1 MRVRRFAAACR
12 IGLAQLEVFF
22 MFDEARSRVQDELQR
37 LEIDACLVT
46 TPANIFYTT
55 GFFSPVV
62 NLSFR
67 LMGTDSALIPADPT
81 LPSALMTS
89 DFAAP
94 AARAATSIEDIR
106 TYRMWV
112 ENRDIDVIAGPSGSD
127 ARISRPPQWNPD
139 ELDETLTS
147 MLEERGLSA
156 ATVGIDLRYVYA
168 DTLFRLQQNNPE
180 CQFVD
185 VTGMLY
191 GLRAIKHPY
200 EIEMHRNA
208 ARLFEAGLQRAIDDA
223 HQGQSAQDI
232 KYRYQAGALETA
244 MADPSLG
251 EFQSAYGFI
260 SAGTGS
266 SFGDRSGLHS
276 GDLIKFDC
284 GVAVGGFYSDCGRT
298 FAFGRATAEQ
308 RRVHDALAE
317 AHAAARE
324 LMRPGTP
331 ISSVYNAADEIMR
344 AHGFPGYSRGHYGH
358 SIGLDT
364 FVEEPPFISAAEQSE
379 LQPGMLLCLE
389 TPYYSASTGSYQIED
404 MVLITETGHENFNTL
419 SYELVEL

>member
-1 MRVRRFAAACR
+1 
-12 IGLAQLEVFF
+12 
-22 MFDEARSRVQDELQR
+22 MFDEVRGRVRDELQR
-37 LEIDACLVT
+37 LDIDACLVT

-67 LMGTDSALIPADPT
+67 LMGTDTALIPADPA

-112 ENRDIDVIAGPSGSD
+112 ENRDLDVITGPAGGE
-127 ARISRPPQWNPD
+127 AKISRPPQWNPD
-139 ELDETLTS
+139 EIDETVAT

-156 ATVGIDLRYVYA
+156 GTIGIDLRYVYA

-185 VTGMLY
+185 ITGMLY
-191 GLRAIKHPY
+191 GLRAIKYPQ
-200 EIEMHRNA
+200 EIELHRSA
-208 ARLFEAGLQRAIDDA
+208 ARLFEAGLRRAIDEA
-223 HQGQSAQDI
+223 REGQSAQAI
-232 KYRYQAGALETA
+232 KYNYQAGALEAA
-244 MADPSLG
+244 MADPGLSTGHGG

-298 FAFGRATAEQ
+298 FAYGRATADQ
-308 RRVHDALAE
+308 RRIHDALAE

-324 LMRPGTP
+324 VMQPGTS
-331 ISSVYNAADEIMR
+331 ISTVYHTADEVMR

-364 FVEEPPFISAAEQSE
+364 FVEEPPFISANEHSE

-389 TPYYSASTGSYQIED
+389 APYYSASTGSYQIED
-404 MVLITETGHENFNTL
+404 MILITETGHENFNTL
-419 SYELVEL
+419 SYDLVEL

>member
-1 MRVRRFAAACR
+1 MFDDVRRRVREE
-12 IGLAQLEVFF
+12 LE
-22 MFDEARSRVQDELQR
+22 R

-46 TPANIFYTT
+46 TPGNIFYTT
-55 GFFSPVV
+55 GFFSPVI

-67 LMGTDSALIPADPT
+67 LMGTDTALIPADPS
-81 LPSALMTS
+81 LPPALMTS

-112 ENRDIDVIAGPSGSD
+112 ENRDLDVITGPGGGD
-127 ARISRPPQWNPD
+127 AKFSRPPQWNPD
-139 ELDETLTS
+139 EIDETLTAA
-147 MLEERGLSA
+147 LEERGLSA
-156 ATVGIDLRYVYA
+156 GVIGVDLRYVYA
-168 DTLFRLQQNNPE
+168 DSLFRLQQNNPE

-191 GLRAIKHPY
+191 GLRAIKYPE
-200 EIEMHRNA
+200 EIEMHRSA
-208 ARLFEAGLQRAIDDA
+208 ARLFEAGLNRAINDVRE
-223 HQGQSAQDI
+223 GQSAQAI
-232 KYRYQAGALETA
+232 KYNYQGGALDAA

-251 EFQSAYGFI
+251 ELQSAFGFI

-266 SFGDRSGLHS
+266 SFGDRCGLHS

-298 FAFGRATAEQ
+298 FAFGRASAEQ
-308 RRVHDALAE
+308 RRVHVALVE

-324 LMRPGTP
+324 VMRPGTP
-331 ISSVYNAADEIMR
+331 ISAVYRAADEVMQVR
-344 AHGFPGYSRGHYGH
+344 GFPGYSRGHYGH

-364 FVEEPPFISAAEQSE
+364 FVEEPPFISANEHSE
-379 LQPGMLLCLE
+379 LQPGMLFCLE

-404 MVLITETGHENFNTL
+404 MILITETGHENFNTL
-419 SYELVEL
+419 SYDLVEL

>member
-1 MRVRRFAAACR
+1 
-12 IGLAQLEVFF
+12 
-22 MFDEARSRVQDELQR
+22 MFDDARRRVQEELQR
-37 LEIDACLVT
+37 LQIDACLVT

-55 GFFSPVV
+55 GFYSPVV

-67 LMGTDSALIPADPT
+67 LMGTDTVLIPADPAI
-81 LPSALMTS
+81 PSALMTS

-94 AARAATSIEDIR
+94 AARSATSLEDIR

-112 ENRDIDVIAGPSGSD
+112 ENRDLDVISGTSGND

-139 ELDETLTS
+139 DLDAAVTE

-156 ATVGIDLRYVYA
+156 GTIGIDLRYVYA

-191 GLRAIKHPY
+191 GLRSIKHPQ
-200 EIEMHRNA
+200 EIQMHRNA
-208 ARLFEAGLQRAIDDA
+208 ARLFEAGLKRAISDA
-223 HQGQSAQDI
+223 KEGQSAQDI
-232 KYRYQAGALETA
+232 KYLYQAGALEAA
-244 MADPSLG
+244 MSNPSLG

-284 GVAVGGFYSDCGRT
+284 GVSVGGFYSDCGRT
-298 FAFGRATAEQ
+298 FAFGRASAEQ
-308 RRVHDALAE
+308 RRMHDALAE
-317 AHAAARE
+317 AHAATRE
-324 LMRPGTP
+324 LMRPGKP
-331 ISSVYNAADEIMR
+331 ISALYRAADEVMH
-344 AHGFPGYSRGHYGH
+344 ASGFQGYSRGHYGH

-364 FVEEPPFISAAEQSE
+364 FVEEPPFISATENSE
-379 LQPGMLLCLE
+379 LHPGMLLCLE

-404 MVLITETGHENFNTL
+404 MILITETGHENFNTL

>member
-1 MRVRRFAAACR
+1 
-12 IGLAQLEVFF
+12 
-22 MFDEARSRVQDELQR
+22 MFDEVRNKVRGELQR
-37 LEIDACLVT
+37 LDIDACLAT

-67 LMGTDSALIPADPT
+67 LMGTDAALIPADPAQ
-81 LPSALMTS
+81 PAALMTS

-112 ENRDIDVIAGPSGSD
+112 ENRDLDVITGATGAD
-127 ARISRPPQWNPD
+127 AKISRPPQWNPD
-139 ELDETLTS
+139 ELDDALTA
-147 MLEERGLSA
+147 MLEDRGLSA
-156 ATVGIDLRYVYA
+156 ATIGIDLRYVYA

-185 VTGMLY
+185 ITGMLY
-191 GLRAIKHPY
+191 GLRAIKHPQ
-200 EIEMHRNA
+200 EIELHRSA
-208 ARLFEAGLQRAIDDA
+208 ARLFEEGLRRAITDA
-223 HQGQSAQDI
+223 TEGQSAQAI
-232 KYRYQAGALETA
+232 KYNYQAGALEAA

-251 EFQSAYGFI
+251 ELQSAYGFI

-298 FAFGRATAEQ
+298 FAFGRAAADQ

-317 AHAAARE
+317 AHASARE
-324 LMRPGTP
+324 VMRPGTP
-331 ISSVYNAADEIMR
+331 ISAIYRAADDVMR

-358 SIGLDT
+358 SIGLDS
-364 FVEEPPFISAAEQSE
+364 FVEEPPFISANEHSE
-379 LQPGMLLCLE
+379 LQAGMLLCLE

-404 MVLITETGHENFNTL
+404 MILITENGHENFNTL

>member
-1 MRVRRFAAACR
+1 MFDDVRRRVR
-12 IGLAQLEVFF
+12 E
-22 MFDEARSRVQDELQR
+22 ELQR
-37 LEIDACLVT
+37 LEIDACMVT

-67 LMGTDSALIPADPT
+67 LMGTDTALIPADPS
-81 LPSALMTS
+81 LEPALMTS

-112 ENRDIDVIAGPSGSD
+112 ENRDLDVITGPSGGD
-127 ARISRPPQWNPD
+127 ARISRPPQWDPD
-139 ELDETLTS
+139 EIDETVTS
-147 MLEERGLSA
+147 ILEERGLSA
-156 ATVGIDLRYVYA
+156 GTIGIDLRYVYA
-168 DTLFRLQQNNPE
+168 DSLFRLQQNNPE
-180 CQFVD
+180 CRFVD

-191 GLRAIKHPY
+191 GLRAIKQPQ
-200 EIEMHRNA
+200 EIAMHRSA
-208 ARLFEAGLQRAIDDA
+208 AHLFEAGLRRAIA
-223 HQGQSAQDI
+223 EAKEGQSAQDI
-232 KYRYQAGALETA
+232 KYRYQAGALEAA
-244 MADPSLG
+244 MEDPSLG

-266 SFGDRSGLHS
+266 SFGGRTGLHP

-284 GVAVGGFYSDCGRT
+284 GAAVSGFYSDCGRT
-298 FAFGRATAEQ
+298 FAFGRASAEQ

-324 LMRPGTP
+324 AMRPGTP
-331 ISSVYNAADEIMR
+331 ISAVYRAADDVMQSR
-344 AHGFPGYSRGHYGH
+344 GFPGYSRGHYGH

-364 FVEEPPFISAAEQSE
+364 FVEEPPFISATEHSE
-379 LQPGMLLCLE
+379 LRPGMLLCLE
-389 TPYYSASTGSYQIED
+389 VPYYSASLGSYQIED
-404 MVLITETGHENFNTL
+404 MILITESGHENFNTL
-419 SYELVEL
+419 SYEMVVL

>member
-1 MRVRRFAAACR
+1 MFDDVRRRVR
-12 IGLAQLEVFF
+12 E
-22 MFDEARSRVQDELQR
+22 ELQR

-67 LMGTDSALIPADPT
+67 LMGTDMALIPADPA
-81 LPSALMTS
+81 LSPALMTS
-89 DFAAP
+89 DFAAS
-94 AARAATSIEDIR
+94 AARAVLRQAQDDVIEDIR
-106 TYRMWV
+106 SYRMWV
-112 ENRDIDVIAGPSGSD
+112 ENRDLDVITGSAGGD

-139 ELDETLTS
+139 ELDETVTV
-147 MLEERGLSA
+147 MLEDRGLSA
-156 ATVGIDLRYVYA
+156 GIIGIDLRYVYA

-191 GLRAIKHPY
+191 GLRAIKHPQ
-200 EIEMHRNA
+200 EIQMHRSA
-208 ARLFEAGLQRAIDDA
+208 ARLFEAGLRRAIADA
-223 HQGQSAQDI
+223 REGQSAQAI
-232 KYRYQAGALETA
+232 RYNYQAGALEA
-244 MADPSLG
+244 AIADPSLG
-251 EFQSAYGFI
+251 DFQSAYGFI

-284 GVAVGGFYSDCGRT
+284 GVAVGEFYSDCGRT
-298 FAFGRATAEQ
+298 FAFGRASAEQ

-317 AHAAARE
+317 AHSAARE
-324 LMRPGTP
+324 IMRPGTP
-331 ISSVYNAADEIMR
+331 ISAVYHAADDIMQAR
-344 AHGFPGYSRGHYGH
+344 GFPGYSRGHYGH

-364 FVEEPPFISAAEQSE
+364 FVEEPPFISANEHSE

-404 MVLITETGHENFNTL
+404 MILITENGHENFNTL

>member
-1 MRVRRFAAACR
+1 
-12 IGLAQLEVFF
+12 
-22 MFDEARSRVQDELQR
+22 MFDEVRGRVKEELQR
-37 LEIDACLVT
+37 LDIDACLAT

-67 LMGTDSALIPADPT
+67 LMGTDMALVPADPA
-81 LPSALMTS
+81 LPPALMTS

-106 TYRMWV
+106 SYRMWV
-112 ENRDIDVIAGPSGSD
+112 ENRDLDVITGPAGGD
-127 ARISRPPQWNPD
+127 AKMARPPQWNPD
-139 ELDETLTS
+139 ELDEAVTA

-156 ATVGIDLRYVYA
+156 GTIGIDLRYVYA

-185 VTGMLY
+185 ITGMLY
-191 GLRAIKHPY
+191 GLRAIKHPQ
-200 EIEMHRNA
+200 EIAMHRNA
-208 ARLFEAGLQRAIDDA
+208 AQLFEAGLRRAIA
-223 HQGQSAQDI
+223 EAKEGLSAQAI
-232 KYRYQAGALETA
+232 KYNYQAGALEAA
-244 MADPSLG
+244 MADPALG

-331 ISSVYNAADEIMR
+331 ISAVYRAADEVMQAR
-344 AHGFPGYSRGHYGH
+344 GFPGYSRGHYGH

-364 FVEEPPFISAAEQSE
+364 FVEEPPFISASEHSE

-404 MVLITETGHENFNTL
+404 MILITENGHENFNTL

>member
-1 MRVRRFAAACR
+1 
-12 IGLAQLEVFF
+12 
-22 MFDEARSRVQDELQR
+22 MFDEVRGRVRDELQR

-55 GFFSPVV
+55 GFFSPVI

-67 LMGTDSALIPADPT
+67 LMGTDTVLIPADPAQ
-81 LPSALMTS
+81 PAALMTS

-94 AARAATSIEDIR
+94 AARATTSIEDIR

-112 ENRDIDVIAGPSGSD
+112 ENRDLDVITGPSGSE
-127 ARISRPPQWNPD
+127 AKISRPPQWNPD
-139 ELDETLTS
+139 EIDETITS

-156 ATVGIDLRYVYA
+156 ATIGIDLRYVYA

-191 GLRAIKHPY
+191 GLRAIKYPE
-200 EIEMHRNA
+200 EIALHRSA
-208 ARLFEAGLQRAIDDA
+208 AQLFESGLRRAIA
-223 HQGQSAQDI
+223 EAKEGQSAQAI
-232 KYRYQAGALETA
+232 KYNYQAGALEAA

-251 EFQSAYGFI
+251 ELQSAFGFI

-266 SFGDRSGLHS
+266 SFGDRSGIHS

-284 GVAVGGFYSDCGRT
+284 GVSVGGFYSDCGRT
-298 FAFGRATAEQ
+298 FAFGRATADQ
-308 RRVHDALAE
+308 RRIHDALAE

-324 LMRPGTP
+324 VMRPGTA
-331 ISSVYNAADEIMR
+331 ISAIYQAAEQVMQ
-344 AHGFPGYSRGHYGH
+344 AHSFAGYSRGHYGH

-364 FVEEPPFISAAEQSE
+364 FVEEPPFISANEHSE
-379 LQPGMLLCLE
+379 LQPGMLFCLE

-404 MVLITETGHENFNTL
+404 MILITEDGHENFNTL
-419 SYELVEL
+419 SYDLVEV

>member
-1 MRVRRFAAACR
+1 
-12 IGLAQLEVFF
+12 
-22 MFDEARSRVQDELQR
+22 MFDEVRTRVRAELQR
-37 LEIDACLVT
+37 LDIDACLVT
-46 TPANIFYTT
+46 TPGNIFYTT
-55 GFFSPVV
+55 GFYSPVV

-67 LMGTDSALIPADPT
+67 LMGTDAALIPADPAQ
-81 LPSALMTS
+81 PAALMTS

-94 AARAATSIEDIR
+94 AARAATSGKAPPPGTSGLKGGGDAGVNIH

-112 ENRDIDVIAGPSGSD
+112 ENRDLDVITGPSGGD
-127 ARISRPPQWNPD
+127 AKISRPPQWNPD
-139 ELDETLTS
+139 EIDETLTS

-156 ATVGIDLRYVYA
+156 ATIGIDLRYVYA

-191 GLRAIKHPY
+191 GLRAIKYPQ
-200 EIEMHRNA
+200 EIALHRSA
-208 ARLFEAGLQRAIDDA
+208 ARLFEAGLNRAITDA
-223 HQGQSAQDI
+223 REGQSAQAI
-232 KYRYQAGALETA
+232 KYNYQAGALEAA

-298 FAFGRATAEQ
+298 FAFGKATADQ
-308 RRVHDALAE
+308 RRIHDALAE

-324 LMRPGTP
+324 VMRPGTP
-331 ISSVYNAADEIMR
+331 ISAVYRAADDVML

-364 FVEEPPFISAAEQSE
+364 FVEEPPFISANEHSE

-389 TPYYSASTGSYQIED
+389 APYYSASTGSYQIED
-404 MVLITETGHENFNTL
+404 MILITENGHENFNTL
-419 SYELVEL
+419 SYDLVEL

>member
-1 MRVRRFAAACR
+1 
-12 IGLAQLEVFF
+12 
-22 MFDEARSRVQDELQR
+22 MFDEVRTRVRAELQR
-37 LEIDACLVT
+37 LDIDACLVT
-46 TPANIFYTT
+46 TPGNIFYTT
-55 GFFSPVV
+55 GFYSPVV

-67 LMGTDSALIPADPT
+67 LMGTDTALIPADPVQ
-81 LPSALMTS
+81 PAALMTS

-112 ENRDIDVIAGPSGSD
+112 ENRDLDVITGPRGGD
-127 ARISRPPQWNPD
+127 AKISRPPQWNPD
-139 ELDETLTS
+139 EINDTVTA
-147 MLEERGLSA
+147 MLAERDLSA
-156 ATVGIDLRYVYA
+156 ATIGIDLRYVYA

-191 GLRAIKHPY
+191 GLRAIKHPQ
-200 EIEMHRNA
+200 EIEMHRSA
-208 ARLFEAGLQRAIDDA
+208 ARLFEAGLRRAIA
-223 HQGQSAQDI
+223 EAKEGQSAQAI
-232 KYRYQAGALETA
+232 KYNYQAGALEAA

-298 FAFGRATAEQ
+298 FAFGRATADQ

-317 AHAAARE
+317 AHLAAQAV
-324 LMRPGTP
+324 MRPGTP
-331 ISSVYNAADEIMR
+331 ISTVYRTADDVMQ

-364 FVEEPPFISAAEQSE
+364 FVEEPPFISANEHSE

-389 TPYYSASTGSYQIED
+389 APYYSASTGSYQIED
-404 MVLITETGHENFNTL
+404 MILITEDGHENFNTL

>member
-1 MRVRRFAAACR
+1 
-12 IGLAQLEVFF
+12 
-22 MFDEARSRVQDELQR
+22 MFDEVRTRVRAELSRLD
-37 LEIDACLVT
+37 IDACLVT

-55 GFFSPVV
+55 GFYSPVV

-67 LMGTDSALIPADPT
+67 LMGTDAALIPADPA
-81 LPSALMTS
+81 LPAALMTS

-94 AARAATSIEDIR
+94 AARAASSVEDIR

-112 ENRDIDVIAGPSGSD
+112 ENRDLDVIAGSAGGD
-127 ARISRPPQWNPD
+127 AKISRPPQWNPD
-139 ELDETLTS
+139 EIDETVTS

-156 ATVGIDLRYVYA
+156 ATIGIDLRYVYA

-191 GLRAIKHPY
+191 GLRAIKYPQ
-200 EIEMHRNA
+200 EIAMHRGA
-208 ARLFEAGLQRAIDDA
+208 AQLFEAGLRRAIADA
-223 HQGQSAQDI
+223 REGQSAQAI
-232 KYRYQAGALETA
+232 KYNYQAGALEA
-244 MADPSLG
+244 AIAGPSLG

-266 SFGDRSGLHS
+266 NFGDRSGLHS

-284 GVAVGGFYSDCGRT
+284 GTAVGGFYSDCGRT
-298 FAFGRATAEQ
+298 FAFGRATPDQ
-308 RRVHDALAE
+308 RRIHDALAK
-317 AHAAARE
+317 AHGAARE

-331 ISSVYNAADEIMR
+331 ISAVYRAADDVML

-358 SIGLDT
+358 SIGMDT
-364 FVEEPPFISAAEQSE
+364 FVEEPPFISANEHTE

-404 MVLITETGHENFNTL
+404 MILITEGGHENFNTL

>member
-1 MRVRRFAAACR
+1 
-12 IGLAQLEVFF
+12 
-22 MFDEARSRVQDELQR
+22 MFDEVRHRVREELQR

-55 GFFSPVV
+55 GFYSPVV

-67 LMGTDSALIPADPT
+67 LMGTDMAVIPADPAT
-81 LPSALMTS
+81 PPALMTS

-94 AARAATSIEDIR
+94 AARAASSIEDIR

-112 ENRDIDVIAGPSGSD
+112 ENRDLDVITGPASGD

-139 ELDETLTS
+139 ELDETITS
-147 MLEERGLSA
+147 MLEDRDLSA
-156 ATVGIDLRYVYA
+156 ATIGIDLRYVYA

-191 GLRAIKHPY
+191 ALRAIKHPQ
-200 EIEMHRNA
+200 EIAMHRNA
-208 ARLFEAGLQRAIDDA
+208 ARLFEAGLQRAIA
-223 HQGQSAQDI
+223 GAREGQTAQDI
-232 KYRYQAGALETA
+232 KYLYQAGALEGA

-266 SFGDRSGLHS
+266 SFGDRFGLHS

-298 FAFGRATAEQ
+298 FAFGKASADQ

-324 LMRPGTP
+324 VMRPGTP
-331 ISSVYNAADEIMR
+331 ISAVYRAADEVM
-344 AHGFPGYSRGHYGH
+344 HGRGFSGYSRGHYGH

-364 FVEEPPFISAAEQSE
+364 FVEEPPFISANEHSE
-379 LQPGMLLCLE
+379 LRPGMLLCLE
-389 TPYYSASTGSYQIED
+389 APYYSASLGSYQIED
-404 MVLITETGHENFNTL
+404 MILITETGHENFNTL

>member
-1 MRVRRFAAACR
+1 
-12 IGLAQLEVFF
+12 
-22 MFDEARSRVQDELQR
+22 MFDESTLVQIRGRVREELQR

-55 GFFSPVV
+55 GFYSPVV

-67 LMGTDSALIPADPT
+67 LMGTDMALIPADPS
-81 LPSALMTS
+81 LSAALMTS

-106 TYRMWV
+106 AYRMWV
-112 ENRDIDVIAGPSGSD
+112 ENRDLDIITGPSGSD

-168 DTLFRLQQNNPE
+168 DSLFRLQQNNPE

-191 GLRAIKHPY
+191 GLRAIKHPQ
-200 EIEMHRNA
+200 EIGMHRNA
-208 ARLFEAGLQRAIDDA
+208 AKLFEAGLRRAINEA
-223 HQGQSAQDI
+223 REGQSAQDI
-232 KYRYQAGALETA
+232 KYQYQAGALEAA
-244 MADPSLG
+244 MADPALG

-298 FAFGRATAEQ
+298 FAFGRASGEQ

-324 LMRPGTP
+324 QMRPGTP
-331 ISSVYNAADEIMR
+331 ISAIYRAADEVMQAR
-344 AHGFPGYSRGHYGH
+344 GFPGYSRGHYGH

-364 FVEEPPFISAAEQSE
+364 FVEEPPFISATEHSE

-389 TPYYSASTGSYQIED
+389 APYYSASLGSYQIED
-404 MVLITETGHENFNTL
+404 MILITETGHENFNTL
-419 SYELVEL
+419 SYKLVEL

>member
-1 MRVRRFAAACR
+1 
-12 IGLAQLEVFF
+12 
-22 MFDEARSRVQDELQR
+22 MFDEVRTRVRAELQR
-37 LEIDACLVT
+37 LDIDACLVT
-46 TPANIFYTT
+46 TPGNIFYTT
-55 GFFSPVV
+55 GFYSPVV

-67 LMGTDSALIPADPT
+67 LMGTDAALIPADPSQ
-81 LPSALMTS
+81 PAALMTS

-112 ENRDIDVIAGPSGSD
+112 ENRDLDVITGQAGGE
-127 ARISRPPQWNPD
+127 AKFSRPPQWNPD
-139 ELDETLTS
+139 EIDETVSS

-156 ATVGIDLRYVYA
+156 ATIGIDLRYVYA

-191 GLRAIKHPY
+191 GLRAIKHPQ
-200 EIEMHRNA
+200 EIAMHRSA
-208 ARLFEAGLQRAIDDA
+208 ARLFEAGLRRAIADA
-223 HQGQSAQDI
+223 REGQSARAI
-232 KYRYQAGALETA
+232 KYNYQAGALEAA

-284 GVAVGGFYSDCGRT
+284 GVALGGFYSDCGRT
-298 FAFGRATAEQ
+298 FAFGRATPDQ
-308 RRVHDALAE
+308 RRIHDALAD

-324 LMRPGTP
+324 VMRPGTP
-331 ISSVYNAADEIMR
+331 ISAVYRAADDVML

-364 FVEEPPFISAAEQSE
+364 FVEEPPFISANEHSE

-389 TPYYSASTGSYQIED
+389 APYYSASTGSYQIED
-404 MVLITETGHENFNTL
+404 MILITENGHENFNTL

>member
-1 MRVRRFAAACR
+1 
-12 IGLAQLEVFF
+12 
-22 MFDEARSRVQDELQR
+22 MFDEVRGRVRDELQR

-67 LMGTDSALIPADPT
+67 LMGTDTALIPADPAQ
-81 LPSALMTS
+81 PAALMTS

-94 AARAATSIEDIR
+94 AARSATSLEDIR

-112 ENRDIDVIAGPSGSD
+112 ENRDLDVITGPTGGD
-127 ARISRPPQWNPD
+127 AKISRPPQWNPD
-139 ELDETLTS
+139 ELDDTITL
-147 MLEERGLSA
+147 MLGERGLSA
-156 ATVGIDLRYVYA
+156 ATIGIDLRYVYA

-185 VTGMLY
+185 MTGMLY
-191 GLRAIKHPY
+191 GLRAIKHPQ
-200 EIEMHRNA
+200 EIEMHRSA
-208 ARLFEAGLQRAIDDA
+208 ARLFEAGLQKAIA
-223 HQGQSAQDI
+223 EAKEGQSAQAI
-232 KYRYQAGALETA
+232 KYNYQAGALEAA
-244 MADPSLG
+244 MADPSAG

-266 SFGDRSGLHS
+266 SFGDRSGLRS

-298 FAFGRATAEQ
+298 FAFGRATTDQ

-324 LMRPGTP
+324 VMRPGTP
-331 ISSVYNAADEIMR
+331 ISAVYQAADERMQ

-364 FVEEPPFISAAEQSE
+364 FVEEPPFISANEHSE
-379 LQPGMLLCLE
+379 LRPGMLLCLE
-389 TPYYSASTGSYQIED
+389 LPYYSASTGSYQIED
-404 MVLITETGHENFNTL
+404 MILITENGHENFNTL

>member
-1 MRVRRFAAACR
+1 
-12 IGLAQLEVFF
+12 
-22 MFDEARSRVQDELQR
+22 MFDEVRTRVRDELQR
-37 LEIDACLVT
+37 LDIDACLVT
-46 TPANIFYTT
+46 TPGNIFYTT
-55 GFFSPVV
+55 GFYSPVV

-67 LMGTDSALIPADPT
+67 LMGTDTALIPADPAQ
-81 LPSALMTS
+81 PAALMTS

-112 ENRDIDVIAGPSGSD
+112 ENRDLDVIAGSAGSE
-127 ARISRPPQWNPD
+127 AKFSRPPQWSPD
-139 ELDETLTS
+139 EIDETITA

-156 ATVGIDLRYVYA
+156 ATIGIDLRYVYA

-191 GLRAIKHPY
+191 GLRAIKYPQ
-200 EIEMHRNA
+200 EIALHRSA
-208 ARLFEAGLQRAIDDA
+208 AQLFEAGLKRAIADA
-223 HQGQSAQDI
+223 REGQSAQAI
-232 KYRYQAGALETA
+232 KYNYQAGALEAA

-284 GVAVGGFYSDCGRT
+284 GVSVGGFYSDCGRT
-298 FAFGRATAEQ
+298 FAFGKSTADQ
-308 RRVHDALAE
+308 RRIHDALAE
-317 AHAAARE
+317 AHAAARDV
-324 LMRPGTP
+324 MRPGTP
-331 ISSVYNAADEIMR
+331 ISAIYNAADKVML

-364 FVEEPPFISAAEQSE
+364 FVEEPPFISANEHSE

-389 TPYYSASTGSYQIED
+389 APYYSASTGSYQIED
-404 MVLITETGHENFNTL
+404 MILITDNGHENFNTL
-419 SYELVEL
+419 SYDLVEL

>member
-1 MRVRRFAAACR
+1 MFDDVRRRVR
-12 IGLAQLEVFF
+12 E
-22 MFDEARSRVQDELQR
+22 ELQA
-37 LEIDACLVT
+37 LDIDACLVT

-55 GFFSPVV
+55 GFYSPVV

-67 LMGTDSALIPADPT
+67 LMGTDMALIPADPAS
-81 LPSALMTS
+81 PAAIMTS

-94 AARAATSIEDIR
+94 AARSATSVEDVR

-112 ENRDIDVIAGPSGSD
+112 ENRDLDVIAGPSGGD

-139 ELDETLTS
+139 ELDETVTS

-156 ATVGIDLRYVYA
+156 GTIGIDLRYVYA

-191 GLRAIKHPY
+191 GLRAIKHPD
-200 EIEMHRNA
+200 EIALHRSA
-208 ARLFEAGLQRAIDDA
+208 AQLFEAGLRRAISDA
-223 HQGQSAQDI
+223 RSGHSAQDI
-232 KYRYQAGALETA
+232 KYLYQAGALEAA
-244 MADPSLG
+244 MSDPSLG

-266 SFGDRSGLHS
+266 SFGDVTGLHS

-298 FAFGRATAEQ
+298 FAFGKASGEQ

-324 LMRPGTP
+324 IMRPGTP
-331 ISSVYNAADEIMR
+331 ISAVYKAADDIMQAR
-344 AHGFPGYSRGHYGH
+344 GFPGYSRGHYGH

-364 FVEEPPFISAAEQSE
+364 FVEEPPFISANEHSD

-389 TPYYSASTGSYQIED
+389 VPYYSASLGSYQIED
-404 MVLITETGHENFNTL
+404 MILITENGSENFNTL
-419 SYELVEL
+419 SYDLVEL

>member
-1 MRVRRFAAACR
+1 
-12 IGLAQLEVFF
+12 
-22 MFDEARSRVQDELQR
+22 MFDEVRGRVRDELQR

-67 LMGTDSALIPADPT
+67 LMGTDAALIPADPAQPT
-81 LPSALMTS
+81 ALMTS

-94 AARAATSIEDIR
+94 AARAATSIEDIL

-112 ENRDIDVIAGPSGSD
+112 ENRDLDVITGPAGGE
-127 ARISRPPQWNPD
+127 AKIFRPPQWNPD
-139 ELDETLTS
+139 ELDETVTA

-156 ATVGIDLRYVYA
+156 ATIGIDLRYVYA

-191 GLRAIKHPY
+191 GLRAIKYPE
-200 EIEMHRNA
+200 EIELHRSSA
-208 ARLFEAGLQRAIDDA
+208 MLFEAGLRRAITEA
-223 HQGQSAQDI
+223 KEGQSAQAI
-232 KYRYQAGALETA
+232 KYNYQGGALEAA
-244 MADPSLG
+244 MANPSLG
-251 EFQSAYGFI
+251 EFQSAFGFI

-298 FAFGRATAEQ
+298 FAFGRASSDQ

-324 LMRPGTP
+324 VMRPGTP
-331 ISSVYNAADEIMR
+331 ISAIYRAADDVMQ

-364 FVEEPPFISAAEQSE
+364 FVEEPPFISANEHSE

-404 MVLITETGHENFNTL
+404 MILITENGHENFNTL
-419 SYELVEL
+419 SYDLVEL

>member
-1 MRVRRFAAACR
+1 MFDDARRRVR
-12 IGLAQLEVFF
+12 
-22 MFDEARSRVQDELQR
+22 DELER

-67 LMGTDSALIPADPT
+67 LMGTDVALIPADPS
-81 LPSALMTS
+81 LPAGLMTS

-112 ENRDIDVIAGPSGSD
+112 ESRDLDVITGAAG
-127 ARISRPPQWNPD
+127 AEAKISRPPQWSPD
-139 ELDETLTS
+139 ELDETITS
-147 MLEERGLSA
+147 MLEDRGLSA
-156 ATVGIDLRYVYA
+156 ATIGIDLRYVYA

-185 VTGMLY
+185 ITGMMY
-191 GLRAIKHPY
+191 GLRAIKYPE
-200 EIEMHRNA
+200 EIEMHRSA
-208 ARLFEAGLQRAIDDA
+208 ARLFEAGLRRAINDA
-223 HQGQSAQDI
+223 REGQSAQAI
-232 KYRYQAGALETA
+232 KYNYQAGALEAA
-244 MADPSLG
+244 MADAATG

-266 SFGDRSGLHS
+266 SFGDDRVEFTNVSGLHS

-298 FAFGRATAEQ
+298 FAFGRATADQ
-308 RRVHDALAE
+308 RRIHDALAE

-331 ISSVYNAADEIMR
+331 ISAVYRAADDVMLG
-344 AHGFPGYSRGHYGH
+344 HGFPGYSRGHYGH

-364 FVEEPPFISAAEQSE
+364 FVEEPPFISASEHSE

-404 MVLITETGHENFNTL
+404 MILITENGHENFNTL
-419 SYELVEL
+419 SYDLVEL

>member
-1 MRVRRFAAACR
+1 MFDDARRRVREE
-12 IGLAQLEVFF
+12 LE
-22 MFDEARSRVQDELQR
+22 R

-67 LMGTDSALIPADPT
+67 LMGTDVALIPADPS
-81 LPSALMTS
+81 LPAGLMTS

-94 AARAATSIEDIR
+94 AARSATSVEDIR

-112 ENRDIDVIAGPSGSD
+112 ENRDLDVITGPSGGD
-127 ARISRPPQWNPD
+127 AKIARPPQWSPD
-139 ELDETLTS
+139 ELDETVTS
-147 MLEERGLSA
+147 MLEDRDLSA
-156 ATVGIDLRYVYA
+156 ATIGIDLRYVYA

-191 GLRAIKHPY
+191 GLRAIKYPE
-200 EIEMHRNA
+200 EITLHRSA
-208 ARLFEAGLQRAIDDA
+208 ARLFEAGLRRAIDEA
-223 HQGQSAQDI
+223 REGQSAQAI
-232 KYRYQAGALETA
+232 KYNYQAGALEA
-244 MADPSLG
+244 AAADPLLG

-266 SFGDRSGLHS
+266 SFGRPLGPALRRPDQVRLRRG
-276 GDLIKFDC
+276 
-284 GVAVGGFYSDCGRT
+284 CGRVLQRLR
-298 FAFGRATAEQ
+298 ANLRLRAGHRRPASDPRCAGRGP
-308 RRVHDALAE
+308 RP
-317 AHAAARE
+317 AARE
-324 LMRPGTP
+324 VMRPGTP
-331 ISSVYNAADEIMR
+331 ISAVYRAADDIML

-364 FVEEPPFISAAEQSE
+364 FVEEPPFISANEHSE

-404 MVLITETGHENFNTL
+404 MILITGNGHENFNTL

>member
-1 MRVRRFAAACR
+1 
-12 IGLAQLEVFF
+12 
-22 MFDEARSRVQDELQR
+22 MFDESRGRVREELQR
-37 LEIDACLVT
+37 LDIDACLVT

-55 GFFSPVV
+55 GFYSPVV

-67 LMGTDSALIPADPT
+67 LMGTDMALIPADPS
-81 LPSALMTS
+81 LPAALMTS

-106 TYRMWV
+106 AYRMWV
-112 ENRDIDVIAGPSGSD
+112 ENRDLDVITGPSGGD

-168 DTLFRLQQNNPE
+168 DSLFRLQQNNPE

-208 ARLFEAGLQRAIDDA
+208 ARLFEAGLRRAIGDA

-232 KYRYQAGALETA
+232 KYRYQAGALEAA
-244 MADPSLG
+244 MDDPRHCTGDGG
-251 EFQSAYGFI
+251 EFQSAFGFI

-266 SFGDRSGLHS
+266 SFGDRSGLRS

-298 FAFGRATAEQ
+298 FAFGRASGEQ

-331 ISSVYNAADEIMR
+331 ISVVYRAADEIMQAR
-344 AHGFPGYSRGHYGH
+344 GFPGYSRGHYGH

-364 FVEEPPFISAAEQSE
+364 FVEEPPFISATEHSE
-379 LQPGMLLCLE
+379 LRPGMLLCLE

-404 MVLITETGHENFNTL
+404 MILITETGHENFNTL

>member
-1 MRVRRFAAACR
+1 
-12 IGLAQLEVFF
+12 
-22 MFDEARSRVQDELQR
+22 MFDESRRRVQEELQR

-55 GFFSPVV
+55 GFYSPVI

-67 LMGTDSALIPADPT
+67 LMGTDLVLIPADPS
-81 LPSALMTS
+81 LPTAIMTS

-94 AARAATSIEDIR
+94 AARAVTSIEDIR

-112 ENRDIDVIAGPSGSD
+112 ENRDLDVITGPSGGD
-127 ARISRPPQWNPD
+127 ARISRPPQWNPE
-139 ELDETLTS
+139 ELDETVTA

-168 DTLFRLQQNNPE
+168 DSLFRLQQNNPE

-208 ARLFEAGLQRAIDDA
+208 ARLFEVGLRRAINDA
-223 HQGQSAQDI
+223 REGQSAQDI
-232 KYRYQAGALETA
+232 KYRYQAGALQAA
-244 MADPSLG
+244 MDDPSLG

-298 FAFGRATAEQ
+298 FAFGSASGEQ
-308 RRVHDALAE
+308 RRVHDALTE

-331 ISSVYNAADEIMR
+331 ISAVYRAADEVMQAR
-344 AHGFPGYSRGHYGH
+344 GFPGYSRGHYGH

-364 FVEEPPFISAAEQSE
+364 FVEEPPFISATEHSE
-379 LQPGMLLCLE
+379 LRPGMLLCLE

-404 MVLITETGHENFNTL
+404 MILITETGHENFNTL

>member
-1 MRVRRFAAACR
+1 MFDDARRRVR
-12 IGLAQLEVFF
+12 E
-22 MFDEARSRVQDELQR
+22 ELQR

-67 LMGTDSALIPADPT
+67 LMGTDAALIPADPA
-81 LPSALMTS
+81 LPPALMTS

-94 AARAATSIEDIR
+94 AARAATSVEDIR

-112 ENRDIDVIAGPSGSD
+112 ENRDLDVIAGPKGGD

-139 ELDETLTS
+139 ELDETIAS
-147 MLEERGLSA
+147 MLEERGLSV

-168 DTLFRLQQNNPE
+168 DSLFRLQQSNPE

-191 GLRAIKHPY
+191 GLRAIKHPQ
-200 EIEMHRNA
+200 EIRMHRNA
-208 ARLFEAGLQRAIDDA
+208 AQLFEAGLRRAIRDA
-223 HQGQSAQDI
+223 REGQSAQDI
-232 KYRYQAGALETA
+232 KYRYQAGALEAA
-244 MADPSLG
+244 MDDPSLG

-298 FAFGRATAEQ
+298 FAFGRPSAEQ

-324 LMRPGTP
+324 MMRPGTP
-331 ISSVYNAADEIMR
+331 ISAVYRAADERMQ
-344 AHGFPGYSRGHYGH
+344 ALGFPGYSRGHYGH

-364 FVEEPPFISAAEQSE
+364 FVEEPPFISAAEHSE

-389 TPYYSASTGSYQIED
+389 TPYYSAGLGSYQIED
-404 MVLITETGHENFNTL
+404 MILITETGHENFNTL

>member
-1 MRVRRFAAACR
+1 MFDDVRR
-12 IGLAQLEVFF
+12 
-22 MFDEARSRVQDELQR
+22 RVAEELQR

-67 LMGTDSALIPADPT
+67 LMGTDVALIPADPA
-81 LPSALMTS
+81 LPPALMTS

-112 ENRDIDVIAGPSGSD
+112 ENRDLDIITGSAGAD

-139 ELDETLTS
+139 ELDENITS

-185 VTGMLY
+185 LTGMLY
-191 GLRAIKHPY
+191 GMRAIKYPQ

-208 ARLFEAGLQRAIDDA
+208 ARLFEAGLRRAINDA
-223 HQGQSAQDI
+223 REGQSAQDI
-232 KYRYQAGALETA
+232 KYRYQAGALEAA
-244 MADPSLG
+244 MSDPSLG

-266 SFGDRSGLHS
+266 SFGDRAGLHS

-298 FAFGRATAEQ
+298 FAFGRASGEQ

-331 ISSVYNAADEIMR
+331 ISAVYRAADDVMQAR
-344 AHGFPGYSRGHYGH
+344 GFEGYSRGHYGH

-364 FVEEPPFISAAEQSE
+364 FVEEPPFISSNEHSE

-389 TPYYSASTGSYQIED
+389 APYYSASLGSYQIED

>member
-1 MRVRRFAAACR
+1 
-12 IGLAQLEVFF
+12 
-22 MFDEARSRVQDELQR
+22 MFDESRRRVREELQR
-37 LEIDACLVT
+37 LGIDACMVT

-55 GFFSPVV
+55 GFYSPVV

-67 LMGTDSALIPADPT
+67 LMGTDMALIPADPS
-81 LPSALMTS
+81 LPAALMTS

-94 AARAATSIEDIR
+94 AARAATSIEDVR

-112 ENRDIDVIAGPSGSD
+112 ENRDLDVITGPSGSEE
-127 ARISRPPQWNPD
+127 RISRPPQWNPE
-139 ELDETLTS
+139 ELDETITS

-168 DTLFRLQQNNPE
+168 DSLFRLQQNNPE

-191 GLRAIKHPY
+191 GLRAIKHPQ
-200 EIEMHRNA
+200 EIAMHRNA
-208 ARLFEAGLQRAIDDA
+208 AKLFEAGLRRAIGDA

-232 KYRYQAGALETA
+232 KYRYQAGALQAA
-244 MADPSLG
+244 MDDPSLG

-298 FAFGRATAEQ
+298 FAFGRPSGEQ
-308 RRVHDALAE
+308 RRVHDAAGRSPRCGPRVDASGN
-317 AHAAARE
+317 AHLCGLPGSGRNHAGPRIPRIQPGPLRAFHRTGHLRGRTALHQRHRAQRTPARYAA
-324 LMRPGTP
+324 LPGSALLLRQP
-331 ISSVYNAADEIMR
+331 RLLPD
-344 AHGFPGYSRGHYGH
+344 RGHDSH
-358 SIGLDT
+358 NRDRPREFQHPVLR
-364 FVEEPPFISAAEQSE
+364 
-379 LQPGMLLCLE
+379 
-389 TPYYSASTGSYQIED
+389 TGRVVGWE
-404 MVLITETGHENFNTL
+404 V
-419 SYELVEL
+419 

>member
-1 MRVRRFAAACR
+1 MFDDVRRRVREE
-12 IGLAQLEVFF
+12 LE
-22 MFDEARSRVQDELQR
+22 R
-37 LEIDACLVT
+37 LELDACLVT

-67 LMGTDSALIPADPT
+67 LMGTDTALIPADPAQ
-81 LPSALMTS
+81 PAALMTS

-112 ENRDIDVIAGPSGSD
+112 ENRDLDVITGPSGSE
-127 ARISRPPQWNPD
+127 AKISRPPQWNPD
-139 ELDETLTS
+139 EINETITS

-156 ATVGIDLRYVYA
+156 ATIGIDLRYVYA

-191 GLRAIKHPY
+191 GLRAIKYPE
-200 EIEMHRNA
+200 EIALHRNA
-208 ARLFEAGLQRAIDDA
+208 AQLFEAGLRRAIA
-223 HQGQSAQDI
+223 EVKEGQSAQAI
-232 KYRYQAGALETA
+232 KYNYQAGALEAA

-251 EFQSAYGFI
+251 ELQSAFGFI

-266 SFGDRSGLHS
+266 SFGDRSGLHP

-284 GVAVGGFYSDCGRT
+284 GVSVGGFYSDCGRT
-298 FAFGRATAEQ
+298 FAFGRPTADQ
-308 RRVHDALAE
+308 RRIHDALAE

-324 LMRPGTP
+324 MMRPGAP
-331 ISSVYNAADEIMR
+331 ISAIYQAAEQVMQ

-364 FVEEPPFISAAEQSE
+364 FVEEPPFISANEHSE
-379 LQPGMLLCLE
+379 LQPGMLFCLE

-404 MVLITETGHENFNTL
+404 MILITENGHENFNTL
-419 SYELVEL
+419 SYDLVEL

>member
-1 MRVRRFAAACR
+1 MFDDVRRR
-12 IGLAQLEVFF
+12 IRE
-22 MFDEARSRVQDELQR
+22 ELQR
-37 LEIDACLVT
+37 LGIDACLT
-46 TPANIFYTT
+46 YTPANIFYAT

-67 LMGTDSALIPADPT
+67 LMGTDMALIPADPAT
-81 LPSALMTS
+81 PPALMTS

-94 AARAATSIEDIR
+94 AARAALRQAQSDVIEDIR

-112 ENRDIDVIAGPSGSD
+112 ENRDLDVIAGPSGSG

-139 ELDETLTS
+139 ELDDTLS
-147 MLEERGLSA
+147 RMLEERGLSA
-156 ATVGIDLRYVYA
+156 GTIGIDLRYVYA
-168 DTLFRLQQNNPE
+168 DSLLRLQQNNPE
-180 CQFVD
+180 CRFVD

-191 GLRAIKHPY
+191 GLRAIKYPQ
-200 EIEMHRNA
+200 EIELHRNA
-208 ARLFEAGLQRAIDDA
+208 ARLFEAGLRRAVA
-223 HQGQSAQDI
+223 EARQGHSAQDI
-232 KYRYQAGALETA
+232 KYRYQAGALEAA

-266 SFGDRSGLHS
+266 SFGGSTGLSS

-298 FAFGRATAEQ
+298 FAFGRASGEQ
-308 RRVHDALAE
+308 RQVHDALAE

-331 ISSVYNAADEIMR
+331 ISEIYRAADARMQ
-344 AHGFPGYSRGHYGH
+344 ASGFPGYSRGHYGH

-364 FVEEPPFISAAEQSE
+364 FVEEPPFISATEHNA

-389 TPYYSASTGSYQIED
+389 TPYYSASLGSYQIED
-404 MVLITETGHENFNTL
+404 MILITETGSENFNTL
-419 SYELVEL
+419 PYELVEL

>member
-1 MRVRRFAAACR
+1 MFDQVRRRVR
-12 IGLAQLEVFF
+12 E
-22 MFDEARSRVQDELQR
+22 ELQR

-67 LMGTDSALIPADPT
+67 LMGTDTALIPADPS
-81 LPSALMTS
+81 LPPALMTS

-94 AARAATSIEDIR
+94 AARTATSIEDIR
-106 TYRMWV
+106 AYRMWV
-112 ENRDIDVIAGPSGSD
+112 ENRDLDVIAGALGGD

-139 ELDETLTS
+139 ELDETLTA

-156 ATVGIDLRYVYA
+156 AIIGIDLRYVYA
-168 DTLFRLQQNNPE
+168 DTLFRMQQNNPE

-191 GLRAIKHPY
+191 GLRAIKHPQ
-200 EIEMHRNA
+200 EIAMHRNA
-208 ARLFEAGLQRAIDDA
+208 ARLFEAGLRRAIA
-223 HQGQSAQDI
+223 EAKEGQSAQDI
-232 KYRYQAGALETA
+232 KYHYQAGALEAA
-244 MADPSLG
+244 MNDPLLG

-260 SAGTGS
+260 SAGVGS
-266 SFGDRSGLHS
+266 SFGDRSGLRS

-298 FAFGRATAEQ
+298 FAFGHPSAEQ
-308 RRVHDALAE
+308 RRVHEALAD

-324 LMRPGTP
+324 LMRPGTS
-331 ISSVYNAADEIMR
+331 ISAVYQAADERMQ
-344 AHGFPGYSRGHYGH
+344 ALGFPGYSRGHYGH

-364 FVEEPPFISAAEQSE
+364 FVEEPPFISAAEHSE

-389 TPYYSASTGSYQIED
+389 TPYYSASLGSYQIED
-404 MVLITETGHENFNTL
+404 MILITENGHENFNTL
-419 SYELVEL
+419 TYELAEL

>member
-1 MRVRRFAAACR
+1 
-12 IGLAQLEVFF
+12 
-22 MFDEARSRVQDELQR
+22 MFDEVRGRVRDELQR

-67 LMGTDSALIPADPT
+67 LMGTDMALIPADPA
-81 LPSALMTS
+81 LPPALMTS

-94 AARAATSIEDIR
+94 AARAATSVEDVR

-112 ENRDIDVIAGPSGSD
+112 ENRDLDVIAGQSGGD

-139 ELDETLTS
+139 ELDETVTE
-147 MLEERGLSA
+147 MLEDRGLSA
-156 ATVGIDLRYVYA
+156 ATIGLDLRYVYA

-191 GLRAIKHPY
+191 GLRAIKYPE
-200 EIEMHRNA
+200 EIEMHRSA
-208 ARLFEAGLQRAIDDA
+208 ARLFEAGLNRAIKEVTE
-223 HQGQSAQDI
+223 GQSAQAI
-232 KYRYQAGALETA
+232 KYNYQGGALDAA

-251 EFQSAYGFI
+251 ELQSAFGFI

-266 SFGDRSGLHS
+266 SFGDRSGLHP

-298 FAFGRATAEQ
+298 FSFGRASAEQ

-317 AHAAARE
+317 AHTAARE
-324 LMRPGTP
+324 VMRPGSP
-331 ISSVYNAADEIMR
+331 ISAVYRAADEVMVAR
-344 AHGFPGYSRGHYGH
+344 GFPGYSRGHYGH

-364 FVEEPPFISAAEQSE
+364 FVEEPPFISANEHSE
-379 LQPGMLLCLE
+379 LQPGMLFCLE

-404 MVLITETGHENFNTL
+404 MILITETGHENFNTL

>member
-1 MRVRRFAAACR
+1 MFDDVRQRVREE
-12 IGLAQLEVFF
+12 LE
-22 MFDEARSRVQDELQR
+22 R

-55 GFFSPVV
+55 GFYSPVV

-67 LMGTDSALIPADPT
+67 LMGTDLALIPADPA
-81 LPSALMTS
+81 LPAALMTS

-94 AARAATSIEDIR
+94 AARSATSVEDIR

-112 ENRDIDVIAGPSGSD
+112 ENRDLDVIAGSTGGD
-127 ARISRPPQWNPD
+127 ARISRPPQWNPE
-139 ELDETLTS
+139 ELDETVTS
-147 MLEERGLSA
+147 LLEERGLSA
-156 ATVGIDLRYVYA
+156 ATIGIDLRYVYA

-185 VTGMLY
+185 VTGMMY
-191 GLRAIKHPY
+191 GLRAIKYPE
-200 EIEMHRNA
+200 EIDMHRGS
-208 ARLFEAGLQRAIDDA
+208 ARLFEAGLRRAIA
-223 HQGQSAQDI
+223 EAREGQSAQAI
-232 KYRYQAGALETA
+232 KYNYQAGALQA
-244 MADPSLG
+244 AAADPSLG
-251 EFQSAYGFI
+251 EFQSAFGFI

-284 GVAVGGFYSDCGRT
+284 GVSLGGFYSDCGRT
-298 FAFGRATAEQ
+298 FAFGRATADQ
-308 RRVHDALAE
+308 RRVHDALSE

-324 LMRPGTP
+324 VMRPGTP
-331 ISSVYNAADEIMR
+331 ISAVYRAADDVMQGR
-344 AHGFPGYSRGHYGH
+344 GFLGYSRGHYGH

-364 FVEEPPFISAAEQSE
+364 FVEEPPFISANEHSE
-379 LQPGMLLCLE
+379 LRPGMLLCLE

-404 MVLITETGHENFNTL
+404 MILITENGHENFNTL